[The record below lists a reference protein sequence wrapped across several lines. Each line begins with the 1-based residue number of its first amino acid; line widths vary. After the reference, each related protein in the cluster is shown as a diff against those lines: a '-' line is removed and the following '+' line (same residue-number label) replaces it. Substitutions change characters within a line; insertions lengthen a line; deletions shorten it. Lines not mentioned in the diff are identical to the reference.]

1 MSFKISFLQEQRRKS
16 LASFR
21 PDHLYQTSLSSTHQ
35 IHSKLTLFYLSAVSV
50 PVTVPDPVAVFPLN
64 SKYQTREIESRV
76 PQGNPVGVSLADGPD
91 GKAGGSYAFAGSAGN
106 YIEFPNNGAL
116 DVQYSIT
123 MLCWV
128 YPTGKD
134 GPLFNY
140 KRTGSWGV
148 HLWVVFGQLLVRYTH
163 RNYQFTPHLLG
174 GILPVNQWSYV
185 DSTYDYNTGIARLWV
200 DGRQTAQSN
209 IGRVHLS
216 TQNEVRM
223 GVKDGDIRYF
233 QGRIAAMQLYNVALT
248 AEQINVVKKVGLGN
262 FSKLFHS
269 LQ

>member
-50 PVTVPDPVAVFPLN
+50 AVTVPDPVAVFPLN

-76 PQGNPVGVSLADGPD
+76 PQGNPVGVSLANGPD
-91 GKAGGSYAFAGSAGN
+91 GKTGSSYAFAGSARS

-148 HLWVVFGQLLVRYTH
+148 HLWVVYGQLFVRYTH
-163 RNYQFTPHLLG
+163 RNYQFTPHLYG
-174 GILPVNQWSYV
+174 GSLPLNQWSYV
-185 DSTYDYNTGIARLWV
+185 GSTYDYNTGIVRLWV
-200 DGRQTAQSN
+200 DGRQTAQSS

-216 TQNEVRM
+216 TQDEVRM
-223 GVKDGDIRYF
+223 GAQDGDIR
-233 QGRIAAMQLYNVALT
+233 R
-248 AEQINVVKKVGLGN
+248 
-262 FSKLFHS
+262 FSRKNCCYATL
-269 LQ
+269 